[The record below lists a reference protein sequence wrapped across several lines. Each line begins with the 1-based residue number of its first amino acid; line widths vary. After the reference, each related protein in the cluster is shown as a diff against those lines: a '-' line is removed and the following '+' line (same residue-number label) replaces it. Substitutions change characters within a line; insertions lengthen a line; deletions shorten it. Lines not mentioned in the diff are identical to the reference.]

1 MEDNAVPPCFPELN
15 LSQTL
20 SDPLIR
26 SVMAADGVDPHE
38 LETRLSEIARTLAG
52 RRRDHGGRG
61 G

>member
-1 MEDNAVPPCFPELN
+1 MEDHMPPCFPESN

-26 SVMAADGVDPHE
+26 SVMVADGVDPHE
-38 LETRLSEIARTLAG
+38 LEMRLNEIARTLAG
-52 RRRDHGGRG
+52 RRRERGARG